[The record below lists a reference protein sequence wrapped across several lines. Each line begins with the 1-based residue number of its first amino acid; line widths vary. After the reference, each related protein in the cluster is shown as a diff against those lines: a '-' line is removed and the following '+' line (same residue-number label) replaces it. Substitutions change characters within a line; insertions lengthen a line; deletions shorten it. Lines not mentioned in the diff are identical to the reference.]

1 MSYEQKLTQLGLALP
16 APPKPVANYV
26 PVVRVG
32 DLLFLSGVLPSR
44 DGQLIMTGKLGQ
56 NLSIEQGM
64 EAARVAVLNGL
75 SIIRQEAGS
84 LDRVKRIVKMV
95 GHIASAPGFTDQ
107 PQVLNGASDLLV
119 SLFGDAGRHA
129 RVAVGAAELP
139 RQAPVEIELIVELVS
154 SPRRLRPRV
163 IVGFIGTHIFI
174 YSLVAP
180 VQISLLPLLATD
192 HLNRRIPLGI
202 MQ

>member
-1 MSYEQKLTQLGLALP
+1 MSCEAKLKELGLTLP
-16 APPKPVANYV
+16 DPPKPVANYV

-56 NLSIEQGM
+56 DLTIEQGK
-64 EAARVAVLNGL
+64 EASRLAVLNGL
-75 SIIRQEAGS
+75 SIVRHETGS

-119 SLFGDAGRHA
+119 SLFGEAGRHA

-139 RQAPVEIELIVELVS
+139 RQAPVEIELIV
-154 SPRRLRPRV
+154 
-163 IVGFIGTHIFI
+163 
-174 YSLVAP
+174 
-180 VQISLLPLLATD
+180 QLLS
-192 HLNRRIPLGI
+192 
-202 MQ
+202 

>member
-1 MSYEQKLTQLGLALP
+1 MSYEQKLVQLGLELP

-26 PVVRVG
+26 PVVKTG

-44 DGQLIMTGKLGQ
+44 DGQLLMTGKLGQ
-56 NLSIEQGM
+56 NLTIDQGM

-139 RQAPVEIELIVELVS
+139 RQAPIEIELIVQVLS
-154 SPRRLRPRV
+154 
-163 IVGFIGTHIFI
+163 
-174 YSLVAP
+174 
-180 VQISLLPLLATD
+180 
-192 HLNRRIPLGI
+192 
-202 MQ
+202 

>member
-1 MSYEQKLTQLGLALP
+1 MSIEAKLKALNLEVP
-16 APPKPVANYV
+16 AAPKPVANYV

-32 DLLFLSGVLPSR
+32 DVLFLSGVLPSR

-56 NLSIEQGM
+56 HLTIEQGM
-64 EAARVAVLNGL
+64 EAARVSALNAL
-75 SIIRQEAGS
+75 AIVKSEVGS

-119 SLFGDAGRHA
+119 QVFGEAGKHA

-139 RQAPVEIELIVELVS
+139 RQAPVEIELIVQ
-154 SPRRLRPRV
+154 
-163 IVGFIGTHIFI
+163 
-174 YSLVAP
+174 VAE
-180 VQISLLPLLATD
+180 A
-192 HLNRRIPLGI
+192 
-202 MQ
+202 

>member
-56 NLSIEQGM
+56 NLSIEQGV
-64 EAARVAVLNGL
+64 EASRVAVLNGL

-139 RQAPVEIELIVELVS
+139 RQAPVEIELIVEL
-154 SPRRLRPRV
+154 
-163 IVGFIGTHIFI
+163 
-174 YSLVAP
+174 AK
-180 VQISLLPLLATD
+180 
-192 HLNRRIPLGI
+192 
-202 MQ
+202 

>member
-26 PVVRVG
+26 PAVRTG

-56 NLSIEQGM
+56 NLSIDQGM

-139 RQAPVEIELIVELVS
+139 RQAPVEIELIVEL
-154 SPRRLRPRV
+154 
-163 IVGFIGTHIFI
+163 
-174 YSLVAP
+174 AK
-180 VQISLLPLLATD
+180 
-192 HLNRRIPLGI
+192 
-202 MQ
+202 

>member
-1 MSYEQKLTQLGLALP
+1 MSYEQKLKQLGLELP

-26 PVVRVG
+26 PAIRVG

-56 NLSIEQGM
+56 GITIEQGV

-75 SIIRQEAGS
+75 SIVKHETGS
-84 LDRVKRIVKMV
+84 LDRVKRIVKVV
-95 GHIASAPGFTDQ
+95 GYIASAPGFTDH

-119 SLFGDAGRHA
+119 ALFGEAGRHA

-139 RQAPVEIELIVELVS
+139 RQAPVEVEMIVQVTS
-154 SPRRLRPRV
+154 
-163 IVGFIGTHIFI
+163 
-174 YSLVAP
+174 
-180 VQISLLPLLATD
+180 
-192 HLNRRIPLGI
+192 
-202 MQ
+202 